1 MREVNIK
8 REAENSPVKVGVNQ
22 AQLIKVLKKLKS
34 CGPSSFACITDDDGN
49 YVQVAGGRFTC
60 FIERYDA
67 KSKKLFRGYHSNSST
82 NFEEG
87 TLLSFSAGRVPLK
100 KDEWFNIDDVIEV
113 FSLFNQNQ
121 ALPESIYWREMK
133 VLDQS
138 GS

>member
-1 MREVNIK
+1 MK
-8 REAENSPVKVGVNQ
+8 LEAENSPVIDDVNQ
-22 AQLIKVLKKLKS
+22 AQLIKALKKLKS
-34 CGPSSFACITDDDGN
+34 YGPSSFACMTDDDGN

-82 NFEEG
+82 NFEDG

-113 FSLFNQNQ
+113 FSLFNKNQ
-121 ALPESIYWREMK
+121 VLPESICWREIN
-133 VLDQS
+133 VLNQG

>member
-1 MREVNIK
+1 MVVNMK
-8 REAENSPVKVGVNQ
+8 LEAENSPVKVGVNQ

-34 CGPSSFACITDDDGN
+34 YGPSSFACITDDEGN

-82 NFEEG
+82 NFEDG

-100 KDEWFNIDDVIEV
+100 KDEWFNIDDVIEI

-121 ALPESIYWREMK
+121 ALPESIYWREIK
-133 VLDQS
+133 VLDQN